1 MIKKKEEDMFETVEL
16 QTPSNTETGVT
27 DIVETNAPSMTSP
40 EWNEYVLSLF
50 EENELIDG
58 NPLVAGLRRVAEVVL
73 GPIV

>member
-1 MIKKKEEDMFETVEL
+1 MNKKEETDMFETVEL

-50 EENELIDG
+50 EIL
-58 NPLVAGLRRVAEVVL
+58 L
-73 GPIV
+73 